1 MYLVTTV
8 VTVEIHS
15 AWWVPRVII
24 SFSTLLWAEI
34 IRNGNKDSVS
44 LEGWECD
51 GLRLCYLTGFRRGP
65 ERWEGLIWLTH
76 WIYSSFFFLMCY
88 FEIIIGVQ
96 EVEEIIQSPMYPSAS
111 FPEWLHL
118 IWPTTVIQTGN
129 WFEYNCVKS
138 ENCCCHQNTELGT
151 SWWSRGQG
159 CVRPLQGAQV
169 QPLAGKLKCR
179 KLHGTAEK

>member
-34 IRNGNKDSVS
+34 IGNGNKDSVS

-65 ERWEGLIWLTH
+65 ERWEGLIWLAH
-76 WIYSSFFFLMCY
+76 WIYSAFFSSVLFWNNYGCTGSWRNYTESHVSLSWFPQVVTSY
-88 FEIIIGVQ
+88 ITNYSDTNRKSIWVQ
-96 EVEEIIQSPMYPSAS
+96 LGQVRELLLPSKYWTGDFPGGPVVKTVCFHCRGHRFSP
-111 FPEWLHL
+111 WL
-118 IWPTTVIQTGN
+118 GN
-129 WFEYNCVKS
+129 
-138 ENCCCHQNTELGT
+138 
-151 SWWSRGQG
+151 
-159 CVRPLQGAQV
+159 
-169 QPLAGKLKCR
+169 
-179 KLHGTAEK
+179 